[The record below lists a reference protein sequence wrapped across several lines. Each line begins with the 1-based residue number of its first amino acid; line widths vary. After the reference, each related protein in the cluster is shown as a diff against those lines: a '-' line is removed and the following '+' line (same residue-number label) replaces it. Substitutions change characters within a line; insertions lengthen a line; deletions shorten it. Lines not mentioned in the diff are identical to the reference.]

1 MLLKEFKELDRESL
15 EGVEALLYKRETKTG
30 KEYADRAIEDFLM
43 ELKEM
48 REEKEKPKPK
58 KEELTFEE
66 LKAKVEEFLADATA

>member
-58 KEELTFEE
+58 IEELTFEE